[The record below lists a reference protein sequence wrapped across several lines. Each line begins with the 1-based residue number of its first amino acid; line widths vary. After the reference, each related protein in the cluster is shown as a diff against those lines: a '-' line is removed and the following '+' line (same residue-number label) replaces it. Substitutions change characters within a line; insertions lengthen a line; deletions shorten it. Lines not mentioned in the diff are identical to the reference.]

1 MAEFSARKNQAVEEH
16 IEKSNNMGAGKG
28 KSGTIEVTAI
38 NNESNNNSNT
48 NSNTSEKKLQSRN
61 NSSSS
66 IIIENVT
73 IVTE

>member
-28 KSGTIEVTAI
+28 KSDTIEVTAI
-38 NNESNNNSNT
+38 NNESNNNSN

>member
-16 IEKSNNMGAGKG
+16 IEKSNNVGTVKG
-28 KSGTIEVTAI
+28 KSGTIEVMVI
-38 NNESNNNSNT
+38 NNESNN

-73 IVTE
+73 ILPE